1 MDASSSP
8 LELHICLQCVLK
20 DYRATPH
27 TSTEQT
33 PFELIKT
40 APTPVMFPQ
49 LLDIQ
54 CKIQESNRNTVP
66 RRNTVQGRKDYNV
79 GDIVCVYD
87 NLSKVNNVGVIK
99 EIKSNNSY
107 LVNIDNVVKHISGDN
122 ISIIQKLNNTIT
134 NDTNDNNDSET
145 NSDISEQS
153 DIILNEDSEFDFSDT
168 ESVMSDL
175 EFPSDSNIIVNNNN
189 FHRRK
194 KYCSELE
201 RLNVGFP
208 LPVTKTRSGRL

>member
-1 MDASSSP
+1 M
-8 LELHICLQCVLK
+8 
-20 DYRATPH
+20 
-27 TSTEQT
+27 
-33 PFELIKT
+33 
-40 APTPVMFPQ
+40 
-49 LLDIQ
+49 
-54 CKIQESNRNTVP
+54 
-66 RRNTVQGRKDYNV
+66 QGRKDYNV

-189 FHRRK
+189 FHRRN
-194 KYCSELE
+194 KYRSEIE